1 MTEGWQ
7 TIEVFDDEISAQ
19 AMVGRLRVD
28 GVPAAVKSDRLVPGV
43 GTFHVLVPAALA
55 DRARWILAQAE
66 STEAELNY
74 LATGE
79 LAPHPESE
87 DR

>member
-19 AMVGRLRVD
+19 AMAGRLRVD
-28 GVPAAVKSDRLVPGV
+28 GVPVAVKSDRLVPGV
-43 GTFHVLVPAALA
+43 GTFHVVVPTELA

-79 LAPHPESE
+79 LGQGDDSE
-87 DR
+87 NR